1 MNRYHLL
8 YFILIIFSL
17 PILANDCKDFPTMG
31 AIEFENS
38 CVICHGFNGKGNGI
52 MADSLKKKPTD
63 LTSLSKN
70 NNGHFP
76 FTRIYQVIEGSPR
89 VGVHGSRDMPIW
101 GNKYR
106 KDAEKYGAD
115 AHLYSRGLILEL
127 LVYIMTI
134 QEK

>member
-17 PILANDCKDFPTMG
+17 PILANDSKDFPTMG

-52 MADSLKKKPTD
+52 MADSLKNKPTD